1 MSPIDFPKIQLTI
14 FCIILSAGTAVCQ
27 KPVKTDCRASMLP
40 TETATAAKE
49 SMPKPFWTV
58 KYLAGSLL
66 PDAGSWLRI
75 AFAPRCVKSLTKN
88 LLITV
93 HADEIVSVEF
103 SSKVERDSDS
113 IQGPRSG
120 CGYARTM
127 MPDLAK
133 SRPDD
138 FIATKATPGRASRFA
153 DALIPH
159 HPVHIVWTE
168 DMKQEQ
174 MTVRINDCEYE
185 SFIANL
191 RWLLRTRWG
200 EAARDTSK

>member
-58 KYLAGSLL
+58 KYLAGSLH

-75 AFAPRCVKSLTKN
+75 AFAPRGVQSFTKN

-93 HADEIVSVEF
+93 HPDEIVSVEF

-133 SRPDD
+133 SR
-138 FIATKATPGRASRFA
+138 TGRLHRDQGNTGARFA
-153 DALIPH
+153 LRRRPH
-159 HPVHIVWTE
+159 PPSPRSHCL
-168 DMKQEQ
+168 D
-174 MTVRINDCEYE
+174 R
-185 SFIANL
+185 
-191 RWLLRTRWG
+191 RR
-200 EAARDTSK
+200 EAGTDYREN